1 MVLSG
6 PKSLG
11 NNWDVEN
18 NIMTH
23 FIVEHYLS
31 FNDKWS
37 EMKTCSTRQEAIEF
51 LENQMDDIAET
62 LDNSSDGDMPVD
74 FLMTSIS
81 KDYRV
86 VEMEI
91 A

>member
-1 MVLSG
+1 
-6 PKSLG
+6 
-11 NNWDVEN
+11 VEN

-31 FNDKWS
+31 FSDKWS

-51 LENQMDDIAET
+51 LENLIDDIAQT
-62 LDNSSDGDMPVD
+62 LDESDDGDFSVD
-74 FLMTSIS
+74 FLMNSIY

-86 VEMEI
+86 VEMGV